1 MSGEY
6 DLEGTADQYGD
17 FKDFFINDDGP
28 DGGAPD
34 GGTAEAAPAPRQPR

>member
-17 FKDFFINDDGP
+17 FKDFFVSDGGP
-28 DGGAPD
+28 DGGNANP
-34 GGTAEAAPAPRQPR
+34 APAPPQPR